1 MMNIS
6 ESAVSCILIR
16 IYMSNQETCTY
27 GRSIFLFLFSLPIRY
42 NRMKPNRNGPCPC
55 GSNKKFKHC
64 CIDLH
69 NERVRWDR
77 LEDSLRNK
85 IDEYWKEF
93 YYDNYI
99 DGAMNIYGDKD
110 IESCEDIATR
120 RLFFDW
126 YIHDYIIPDKRDT
139 VIRLFLRD
147 YEESVDELERNTAIA
162 WSNSV
167 FRFFEILDIKRGFGY
182 KVRDIFDEE
191 NELFIYDKS
200 SSETVKK
207 YDIQYIRP
215 YPIGN
220 ITRIAGGGILL
231 SRNRLPFIRDYVLN
245 SFQKLTNQNLNE
257 INSTSEQNNHIADD
271 FNNYLRNESLSI
283 IKYLESLTLTPIVT
297 TSQGDIAVLAKSS
310 YTIKN
315 KRRFIS
321 LLNSSK
327 DFAQLECKGR
337 VMRYDWVELLYRD
350 QFGKKNNKEN
360 QYQNE
365 KGLPALPQS
374 RQHLAL
380 STILWIPQNDEVEDS
395 LTTKKGINNNK
406 NVNEGTYIPYRVLG
420 NLSISGKNLTIDC
433 LSDTLLENCNK
444 IIQSIAGDYL
454 IYIGD
459 TYEEL
464 SYSNAQT
471 ENEDD
476 HQLDNHD
483 EELELEV
490 PYTVRQQMDDY
501 FQNFYKNWVTMK
513 IPSIGN
519 LTPLEASKTEKG
531 RDMLKEL
538 LRQIENELLR
548 CNEKDVYPFPIEKVK
563 KKLGL

>member
-1 MMNIS
+1 
-6 ESAVSCILIR
+6 
-16 IYMSNQETCTY
+16 
-27 GRSIFLFLFSLPIRY
+27 
-42 NRMKPNRNGPCPC
+42 MKPDRNAPCPC

-69 NERVRWDR
+69 NERVRWDG

-85 IDEYWKEF
+85 VDEYWKEF

-126 YIHDYIIPDKRDT
+126 FIHDYIIPDKRDT

-147 YEESVDELERNTAIA
+147 YEESFDELERNTAIA

-182 KVRDIFDEE
+182 KVRDVFDEE

-220 ITRIAGGGILL
+220 ITRIAGGIILL
-231 SRNRLPFIRDYVLN
+231 SRSHLPFIRDYVLN

-257 INSTSEQNNHIADD
+257 RNSTAEQNSHIAAD

-283 IKYLESLTLTPIVT
+283 IKYLESLTLTPTLT

-310 YTIKN
+310 YIIKN

-327 DFAQLECKGR
+327 DFAKLEGKGR
-337 VMRYDWVELLYRD
+337 VMRYDWVEPLYRD
-350 QFGKKNNKEN
+350 QFKKKNNKEN

-365 KGLPALPQS
+365 KGIPALPQS

-395 LTTKKGINNNK
+395 LTTKKGINHNK
-406 NVNEGTYIPYRVLG
+406 NVNEGTYVPYRVLG

-444 IIQSIAGDYL
+444 IIQSIAGGYL

-483 EELELEV
+483 EELEPEV

-501 FQNFYKNWVTMK
+501 FQNFYKNWLTMK

-548 CNEKDVYPFPIEKVK
+548 CNEKDVYPFPIEQVK
-563 KKLGL
+563 KRLGL

>member
-1 MMNIS
+1 
-6 ESAVSCILIR
+6 
-16 IYMSNQETCTY
+16 
-27 GRSIFLFLFSLPIRY
+27 
-42 NRMKPNRNGPCPC
+42 MKPDRDAPCPC

-69 NERVRWDR
+69 NERVRWDG

-85 IDEYWKEF
+85 VDEYWKEF

-99 DGAMNIYGDKD
+99 DAAMNIYGDKD

-126 YIHDYIIPDKRDT
+126 FIHDYIIPDKRDT

-147 YEESVDELERNTAIA
+147 YEDKSVDELERNTAIA

-182 KVRDIFDEE
+182 KVRDIFDED

-231 SRNRLPFIRDYVLN
+231 SRSRLPFIRGYVLN

-257 INSTSEQNNHIADD
+257 RNSTAEQNSHIADD

-283 IKYLESLTLTPIVT
+283 IKYLESLTLTPTVT

-327 DFAQLECKGR
+327 DFAKLEGKGR
-337 VMRYDWVELLYRD
+337 VMRYDWVEPLYRD
-350 QFGKKNNKEN
+350 QFEKKNNKEN

-374 RQHLAL
+374 PQHLAL
-380 STILWIPQNDEVEDS
+380 STILWMPQNDEVEDS
-395 LTTKKGINNNK
+395 LTTKKRYKQRRN
-406 NVNEGTYIPYRVLG
+406 
-420 NLSISGKNLTIDC
+420 
-433 LSDTLLENCNK
+433 
-444 IIQSIAGDYL
+444 
-454 IYIGD
+454 IY
-459 TYEEL
+459 
-464 SYSNAQT
+464 
-471 ENEDD
+471 
-476 HQLDNHD
+476 
-483 EELELEV
+483 
-490 PYTVRQQMDDY
+490 
-501 FQNFYKNWVTMK
+501 
-513 IPSIGN
+513 
-519 LTPLEASKTEKG
+519 PL
-531 RDMLKEL
+531 
-538 LRQIENELLR
+538 
-548 CNEKDVYPFPIEKVK
+548 
-563 KKLGL
+563 

>member
-1 MMNIS
+1 
-6 ESAVSCILIR
+6 
-16 IYMSNQETCTY
+16 
-27 GRSIFLFLFSLPIRY
+27 
-42 NRMKPNRNGPCPC
+42 MKPDRNGPCPC

-69 NERVRWDR
+69 NERARWDR

-85 IDEYWKEF
+85 VDEYWKEF

-99 DGAMNIYGDKD
+99 DDAMNIYGDKD
-110 IESCEDIATR
+110 IESCEDVATR

-126 YIHDYIIPDKRDT
+126 FIHDYIIPDKRDT

-147 YEESVDELERNTAIA
+147 YQESVDELERNTAIA

-182 KVRDIFDEE
+182 KVRDIFDEN

-220 ITRIAGGGILL
+220 ITRIAGGIILL
-231 SRNRLPFIRDYVLN
+231 SRSHLPFIRDYVLN

-257 INSTSEQNNHIADD
+257 RNSTAEQNSHIADD
-271 FNNYLRNESLSI
+271 FNNYLRNENLSI
-283 IKYLESLTLTPIVT
+283 IKYLESLTLTPTVT

-327 DFAQLECKGR
+327 DFAKLEGKGR
-337 VMRYDWVELLYRD
+337 VMRYDWVEPLYRD

-365 KGLPALPQS
+365 KGLPTLPQS

-380 STILWIPQNDEVEDS
+380 STILWIPQKDEVEDG
-395 LTTKKGINNNK
+395 LTKKGTNNNK
-406 NVNEGTYIPYRVLG
+406 NVNEGTYVPYKVLG

-444 IIQSIAGDYL
+444 IIQSIADDYL

-483 EELELEV
+483 EELEQV

-501 FQNFYKNWVTMK
+501 FQNFYKNWLTMK

-548 CNEKDVYPFPIEKVK
+548 CNEKDVYPFPMEKVK
-563 KKLGL
+563 KRLGL